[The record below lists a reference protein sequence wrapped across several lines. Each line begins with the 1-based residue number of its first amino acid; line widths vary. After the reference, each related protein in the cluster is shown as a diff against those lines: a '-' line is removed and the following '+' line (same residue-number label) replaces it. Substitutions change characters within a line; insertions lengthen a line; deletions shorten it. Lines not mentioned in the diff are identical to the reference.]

1 MKIISSLK
9 KNKEVTKFFNHK
21 NKSFNEIEILS
32 DDGNTY
38 RLDRVVETEKEIYV
52 LDYKTGKIVDYE
64 HKKYLNKLDLYI
76 SLLKNIYD
84 KPIVGHL
91 IYIDL
96 NKVI

>member
-1 MKIISSLK
+1 MDNDVTQFIISSDIQK
-9 KNKEVTKFFNHK
+9 
-21 NKSFNEIEILS
+21 
-32 DDGNTY
+32 GNSGGA
-38 RLDRVVETEKEIYV
+38 IY
-52 LDYKTGKIVDYE
+52 DKTGKIVDYE

-91 IYIDL
+91 IYVDL

>member
-1 MKIISSLK
+1 MKKIKKSQNFLIIK
-9 KNKEVTKFFNHK
+9 INHLTR
-21 NKSFNEIEILS
+21 IEILS